1 MTKAELF
8 TSIGEPFA
16 AGLFELEGAD
26 PMLRYAN
33 ALKRFWEQTELPAY
47 DGGQLYPCGVST
59 FNYNQ
64 DVCIR
69 PHYCNVFEIRR
80 EKLQQKC
87 AEAYE
92 IIHAEEML
100 VAKFHGHPHTVGGM
114 GWTHSFPNYSR
125 VLKEGLDTYRSRVE
139 ALPEDDFKQGLLITL
154 DAIEIYHRRCLRM
167 LRVAQAPEALIA
179 ALEKVPYQPAKTVYE
194 AMVALNFVFYVDGC
208 DRK

>member
-69 PHYCNVFEIRR
+69 PHYCNVFEIQR
-80 EKLQQKC
+80 EKLQHKST
-87 AEAYE
+87 EAYE
-92 IIHAEEML
+92 IIHEE
-100 VAKFHGHPHTVGGM
+100 
-114 GWTHSFPNYSR
+114 WTSPYRGRH
-125 VLKEGLDTYRSRVE
+125 GLDS
-139 ALPEDDFKQGLLITL
+139 LLSEL
-154 DAIEIYHRRCLRM
+154 
-167 LRVAQAPEALIA
+167 
-179 ALEKVPYQPAKTVYE
+179 
-194 AMVALNFVFYVDGC
+194 
-208 DRK
+208 